1 VKAAGVAAISSLLER
16 IQSADPHAADA
27 IAVSGAGEPLTRS
40 RLTERCTALADLL
53 TTLGLRVVALHM
65 DNRPDW
71 VVVDL
76 ACQLAAV
83 CLVPL
88 PTFFSA
94 EQLKHV
100 LDSVPVDAV
109 FTDQPDILS
118 PVCAGR
124 VRPGPELAL
133 GSAAL
138 LRLEP
143 AAMPAPKS
151 AGRSLDAR
159 HRALPAGTGKVTFTS
174 GSTGRPKGVC
184 LGNRQLLAQAAVLA
198 AALAAAAALER
209 PRHLCLLPLSTLLE
223 NVAGVYA
230 PLLAGGEVVV
240 PSLAEIGFE
249 GSSSLNPRVFL
260 ALLSRQRPD
269 SVILTPQIL
278 QLLVTAAGQGWVPP
292 ASLRFVAVGG
302 ARVPPSLLEAAQ
314 ALGIPA
320 FEGYGLSECASVV
333 SLNLPGA
340 NRPGS
345 CGRPLP
351 HIRVT
356 LEDGEIRVSGNAMLG
371 YAGEPGSWWQ
381 AGIATGDLGH
391 LDDDG
396 FLYIDGRKK
405 NLLISSYG
413 RNIAPEW
420 VENEALAAS
429 DLAEGALVGGA
440 LAECLV
446 FGDARPYCVALL
458 TPRNAA
464 DADEAIQQAIDR
476 CNARLPDYARI
487 RRWHRLA
494 QPLAASRD
502 LLTENGRPK
511 RPAILARY
519 QGVIDALYA
528 TDSYTNNNY
537 ARTA

>member
-1 VKAAGVAAISSLLER
+1 VEAIFSQLEGIHGAGPAGCPDGG
-16 IQSADPHAADA
+16 ADPVL
-27 IAVSGAGEPLTRS
+27 VSDSTEALTRS
-40 RLTERCTALADLL
+40 ALGGRCSALAELL
-53 TTLGLRVVALHM
+53 RREGLAVVALHM

-71 VVVDL
+71 IVIDL
-76 ACQLAAV
+76 ACQMAAA

-88 PTFFSA
+88 PTFFSTG
-94 EQLKHV
+94 QIGHV
-100 LDSVPVDAV
+100 LDSMPIDAV
-109 FTDQPDILS
+109 FTDQPELLA
-118 PVCAGR
+118 PLCAGR
-124 VRPGPELAL
+124 LRPGPDFSI
-133 GSAAL
+133 GGCTL

-143 AAMPAPKS
+143 AAP
-151 AGRSLDAR
+151 GD
-159 HRALPAGTGKVTFTS
+159 ALPENSGKVTFTS

-184 LGNRQLLAQAAVLA
+184 LDNRQLWLQAE
-198 AALAAAAALER
+198 ALAKASGLEQ

-230 PLLAGGEVVV
+230 PLLAGGEVIV
-240 PSLAEIGFE
+240 PTLAEIGFE
-249 GSSSLNPRVFL
+249 GSSTLNPERFL
-260 ALLSRQRPD
+260 ALLSRQQPH
-269 SVILTPQIL
+269 SIILTPQML
-278 QLLVTAAGQGWVPP
+278 HLLVAAASAGWLPP

-314 ALGIPA
+314 GLGIPA

-333 SLNLPGA
+333 SLNVPGS

-351 HIRVT
+351 HLRVDSV
-356 LEDGEIRVSGNAMLG
+356 DGEILVYGNAMLG
-371 YAGEPGSWWQ
+371 YAGEPGSWGRQ
-381 AGIATGDLGH
+381 HIATGDLGY

-396 FLYIDGRKK
+396 FLHIDGRKK

-420 VENEALAAS
+420 VESEALA
-429 DLAEGALVGGA
+429 DGA

-446 FGDARPYCVALL
+446 FGDARPWCVALL
-458 TPRNAA
+458 TPRDPGA
-464 DADEAIQQAIDR
+464 DDHAIQQSIDG

-487 RRWHRLA
+487 RRWQRLA

-511 RPAILARY
+511 RQAIAAHYR
-519 QGVIDALYA
+519 QAIDALYGDDLFTKTEYLKSA
-528 TDSYTNNNY
+528 
-537 ARTA
+537 

>member
-1 VKAAGVAAISSLLER
+1 M
-16 IQSADPHAADA
+16 
-27 IAVSGAGEPLTRS
+27 PLTLC
-40 RLTERCTALADLL
+40 RLAERGAVLADLL
-53 TTLGLRVVALHM
+53 AALELRVVALHM

-71 VVVDL
+71 IVVDL
-76 ACQLAAV
+76 ACQMAAV

-88 PTFFSA
+88 PTFFSP
-94 EQLKHV
+94 EQLGHV
-100 LDSVPVDAV
+100 LASVPIDAV
-109 FTDQPDILS
+109 FTDQPDLLS
-118 PVCAGR
+118 PLCAGR

-133 GSAAL
+133 GSCTV
-138 LRLEP
+138 LRLESGSTG
-143 AAMPAPKS
+143 AN
-151 AGRSLDAR
+151 
-159 HRALPAGTGKVTFTS
+159 RALPTGTGKVTFTS

-184 LGNRQLLAQAAVLA
+184 LSNRQLLAQAA
-198 AALAAAAALER
+198 ALAAAAGLEK

-230 PLLAGGEVVV
+230 PLLAGGQVVV
-240 PSLAEIGFE
+240 PGLAEVGFE
-249 GSSSLNPRVFL
+249 GSSSLNPPTFL

-269 SVILTPQIL
+269 SVILTPQML
-278 QLLVTAAGQGWVPP
+278 QLLVSAAGQGWAPP

-302 ARVPPSLLEAAQ
+302 ARVPPGLLEAAQ

-333 SLNLPGA
+333 SLNVPGA

-351 HIRVT
+351 HVRVS

-371 YAGEPGSWWQ
+371 YAGEPDSWWQ
-381 AGIATGDLGH
+381 AGIATGDLGR

-396 FLYIDGRKK
+396 FLYIHGRKK

-420 VENEALAAS
+420 VENEALA
-429 DLAEGALVGGA
+429 DGA

-446 FGDARPYCVALL
+446 FGDGRPYCVALL

-464 DADEAIQQAIDR
+464 AADDVIQQAIDR

-494 QPLAASRD
+494 QPLAVSKD
-502 LLTENGRPK
+502 LHTENGRPK
-511 RPAILARY
+511 RQAILARH
-519 QGVIDALYA
+519 QAVIDALYA
-528 TDSYTNNNY
+528 DDEFTHDRY